1 MSNLRSRRSLSASIQ
16 PRTGRP
22 RFGLPTV
29 TSIPPG
35 ATEQLWLLAANA
47 PIAALLEIPFCIPV
61 STPLLTFGLYL
72 ARPIWEMCL
81 VELLRDMVRGLGI
94 PEVDVSGAPRPWLDM
109 QGAPGLQIRISVNL
123 NFELLNFKI

>member
-1 MSNLRSRRSLSASIQ
+1 MSNPRPRRFALGVDPAENGPSK
-16 PRTGRP
+16 

-47 PIAALLEIPFCIPV
+47 PIAALLEIPFGISV

-72 ARPIWEMCL
+72 ARPIRKMCL
-81 VELLRDMVRGLGI
+81 VELLRDMVRGLGV
-94 PEVDVSGAPRPWLDM
+94 PEVDVSGAPRPWLNM
-109 QGAPGLQIRISVNL
+109 
-123 NFELLNFKI
+123 

>member
-1 MSNLRSRRSLSASIQ
+1 MDDTRTTRLPGPRGRVSNPRPRRFALAVDPAENGPSK
-16 PRTGRP
+16 

-47 PIAALLEIPFCIPV
+47 PIATLLEIPFCIPI

-81 VELLRDMVRGLGI
+81 VELLRDMVRGLGV
-94 PEVDVSGAPRPWLDM
+94 PEVDVSGA
-109 QGAPGLQIRISVNL
+109 
-123 NFELLNFKI
+123 

>member
-1 MSNLRSRRSLSASIQ
+1 MDDKNHAPPRPRRSHEQPSLSAFRSRRRSSRERAAQ
-16 PRTGRP
+16 

-29 TSIPPG
+29 TLIPPG

-81 VELLRDMVRGLGI
+81 VELLRDMVRGLGV
-94 PEVDVSGAPRPWLDM
+94 PEVDVSGA
-109 QGAPGLQIRISVNL
+109 
-123 NFELLNFKI
+123 